1 MPTVPVVPES
11 PLVGGDVVV
20 PVLDGGRRRYVDL
33 DAAATTSA
41 SARVA
46 AAVQEFLPWYSSV
59 HRGAGAKSQVASAR
73 YEQARAAL
81 LAFVGADPATH
92 VVLFPRNTT
101 EALNTLAFRLD
112 LRPDD
117 VVLTTAVEHHANLL
131 PWRRHARLRVVDVD
145 ARGTF
150 TVEDVVAGL
159 DRRPTPR
166 VLAVTGASN
175 VTGWVPDL
183 AAIAAAAR
191 ARGVFVAVDAAQLAP
206 HRPIDLGALGVDALA
221 LSGHKAYAPFGT
233 GALVVPRRLL
243 AHGEPMLVGGGAVK
257 AVSFDDVVWADAPDR
272 DEAGSPNVLGAVA
285 LAAAADELR
294 AGGWTGLLAHER
306 ALVAALDAE
315 LASVPGLQRLG
326 PGSGDR
332 LPVAAF
338 TLAGVPH
345 ALLAARLSAEFAI
358 GVRNGCFCAH
368 PYMARL
374 LALTEQE
381 VTRFHRDA
389 RGADRHLLPGA
400 VRASANRATR
410 LEDVAALGAALRE
423 IAATPERAGGYAPDG
438 HGGYAPD
445 GHGGYAPRHGS
456 PVAAAPGW

>member
-1 MPTVPVVPES
+1 MVRVQSVPES
-11 PLVGGDVVV
+11 PLVGADVAV
-20 PVLDGGRRRYVDL
+20 PVLGGGLRRYVDL
-33 DAAATTSA
+33 DAAATSSA

-46 AAVQEFLPWYSSV
+46 AAVEDFLPWYSSV
-59 HRGAGAKSQVASAR
+59 HRGAGAKSQYASAR
-73 YEQARAAL
+73 YEQARAAV

-92 VVLFPRNTT
+92 VALFPRNTT

-117 VVLTTAVEHHANLL
+117 VVATTAVEHHANLL

-150 TVEDVVAGL
+150 TVDDVVAAL
-159 DRRPTPR
+159 DERPTPR

-206 HRPIDLGALGVDALA
+206 HRPIDVDALGVDALA
-221 LSGHKAYAPFGT
+221 LSGHKMYAPFGA
-233 GALVVPRRLL
+233 GALVAPRWLVDR
-243 AHGEPMLVGGGAVK
+243 GEPLLVGGGAVK

-285 LAAAADELR
+285 LAVAADELR
-294 AGGWTGLLAHER
+294 AGGWTALLAHER
-306 ALVAALDAE
+306 GLVAALDAE
-315 LASVPGLQRLG
+315 LATVPGLHRYG
-326 PGSGDR
+326 PATGDR

-345 ALLAARLSAEFAI
+345 GLLAARLSAEFAI

-368 PYMARL
+368 PYVARL
-374 LALTEQE
+374 LALTDEQ
-381 VTRFHRDA
+381 VARFHRDA
-389 RGADRHLLPGA
+389 RGAERHLLPGA
-400 VRASANRATR
+400 VRASANRATTPG
-410 LEDVAALGAALRE
+410 DVAALGAALRE
-423 IAATPERAGGYAPDG
+423 IAATPDGAGRYL
-438 HGGYAPD
+438 PD
-445 GHGGYAPRHGS
+445 GHGGYAPREGA
-456 PVAAAPGW
+456 PVAAAPGR